1 MIADNIKK
9 NLGSALKE
17 GDDIKVST
25 LRLLLAAIQ
34 SREKEKRYK
43 ESAKDD
49 FILGDEDIV
58 EVVRSEAKKRKEA
71 IKSFQEGHREELA
84 EKEKKELKILSEYL
98 PAEISEA
105 EIEETVMTAIKET
118 EAKNIKDIGKVM
130 SAVLAKIKGRADGAK
145 VSEIVRK
152 NLANED

>member
-71 IKSFQEGHREELA
+71 IKSFQEGNREELA
-84 EKEKKELKILSEYL
+84 EKEKKELKVLSEYL

-105 EIEETVMTAIKET
+105 EIEETVMAAIKET

-130 SAVLAKIKGRADGAK
+130 SAVLAKVKGRADGAK

-152 NLANED
+152 NLANEN

>member
-130 SAVLAKIKGRADGAK
+130 SAVLAKVKGRADGAK

-152 NLANED
+152 NLANEN